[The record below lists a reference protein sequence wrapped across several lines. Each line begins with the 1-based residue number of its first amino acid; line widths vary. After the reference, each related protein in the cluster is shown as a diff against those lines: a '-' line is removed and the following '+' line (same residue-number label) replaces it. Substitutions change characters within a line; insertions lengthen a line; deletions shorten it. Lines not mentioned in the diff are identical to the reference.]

1 MSPPQNDA
9 QQRTRIPFTKASA
22 CGNAF
27 LMVEG
32 ERASGDL
39 GALSRR
45 LCDRHRGVGADG
57 VEWLFPDA
65 EADVK
70 ARLINADGSEA
81 EISGNGT
88 RCVAAEICSRENKTE
103 VVVRTGA
110 GLKTCRLIG
119 REDGRQGMRQG
130 STFEFET
137 DMGQPEVGVQLSIET
152 MWVRAVG
159 TKISIGNPHVAIFVE
174 NFQEAWQR
182 QAALIGTQPQFP
194 RGTNVEYV
202 VVRGASEIEIRLFER
217 ARCFS
222 GNGDCARRFADSA
235 LGESGLSAGSGDS
248 RLPWRILRLRSSRDA
263 FRFPQVAN
271 QAARTPSGRQG
282 GNCCARVEREER
294 NAGR

>member
-1 MSPPQNDA
+1 MSFPQNDA
-9 QQRTRIPFTKASA
+9 QQKSRIPFTKASA
-22 CGNAF
+22 CGNDF

-32 ERASGDL
+32 AHASGDL
-39 GALSRR
+39 AALSRR

-88 RCVAAEICSRENKTE
+88 RCVAAEICSREGKTE

-110 GLKTCRLIG
+110 GLKTCRLIS
-119 REDGRQGMRQG
+119 REDGRQS

-137 DMGQPEVGVQLSIET
+137 DMGRPEVGGQLSIET

-159 TKISIGNPHVAIFVE
+159 TKVSMGNPHFVIFVE
-174 NFQEAWQR
+174 NFQDGWQR

-194 RGTNVEYV
+194 QGTNVEYV
-202 VVRGASEIEIRLFER
+202 AVRGANEIEVRLFER
-217 ARCFS
+217 GVGETQSS
-222 GNGDCARRFADSA
+222 GTGSCAAA
-235 LGESGLSAGSGDS
+235 
-248 RLPWRILRLRSSRDA
+248 
-263 FRFPQVAN
+263 VA
-271 QAARTPSGRQG
+271 AIASGRVASPVTVIAPG
-282 GNCCARVEREER
+282 GAQTVRWENQVYLRGPATLICRGEFFV
-294 NAGR
+294 

>member
-1 MSPPQNDA
+1 MSSPQNDT
-9 QQRTRIPFTKASA
+9 QQSTRIPFTKASA
-22 CGNAF
+22 CGNDF

-119 REDGRQGMRQG
+119 REDGREGRRQG

-137 DMGQPEVGVQLSIET
+137 DMGQPEVGGQLSIET

-159 TKISIGNPHVAIFVE
+159 TRVSMGNPHFVIFVE
-174 NFQEAWQR
+174 NFQEGWQR

-194 RGTNVEYV
+194 QGTNVEYV
-202 VVRGASEIEIRLFER
+202 VVRDACVIEIRLFER
-217 ARCFS
+217 GVGETQSS
-222 GNGDCARRFADSA
+222 GTGSCAAA
-235 LGESGLSAGSGDS
+235 
-248 RLPWRILRLRSSRDA
+248 
-263 FRFPQVAN
+263 VA
-271 QAARTPSGRQG
+271 AIASGRVASPVTVISPG
-282 GNCCARVEREER
+282 GAQTVRWEDQVYLRGPATLVCRGEFFV
-294 NAGR
+294 

>member
-1 MSPPQNDA
+1 MSSPQNDD
-9 QQRTRIPFTKASA
+9 QQGKRIPFTKASA
-22 CGNAF
+22 CGNDF

-32 ERASGDL
+32 VHASGDL

-70 ARLINADGSEA
+70 ARLLNADGSEA

-119 REDGRQGMRQG
+119 REDGREDGQEGGRQG

-137 DMGQPEVGVQLSIET
+137 DMGQPEVGDQLSIET

-159 TKISIGNPHVAIFVE
+159 TKVSMGNPHFVIFVE
-174 NFQEAWQR
+174 NFQEGWQR

-194 RGTNVEYV
+194 QGTNVEYV
-202 VVRGASEIEIRLFER
+202 VVRGANEIEIRLFER
-217 ARCFS
+217 GVGETQSS
-222 GNGDCARRFADSA
+222 GTGSCAAA
-235 LGESGLSAGSGDS
+235 
-248 RLPWRILRLRSSRDA
+248 
-263 FRFPQVAN
+263 VA
-271 QAARTPSGRQG
+271 AIASGRVASPVTVIAPG
-282 GNCCARVEREER
+282 GAQTVRWENQVYLRGPATLICRGEFFV
-294 NAGR
+294 

>member
-1 MSPPQNDA
+1 MSSSRSEARQS
-9 QQRTRIPFTKASA
+9 TRIPFTKASA
-22 CGNAF
+22 CGNDF

-119 REDGRQGMRQG
+119 REDGREGRRQG

-137 DMGQPEVGVQLSIET
+137 DMGQPEVGGQLSIET

-159 TKISIGNPHVAIFVE
+159 TRVSMGNPHFVIFVE
-174 NFQEAWQR
+174 NFQEGWQR

-194 RGTNVEYV
+194 QGTNVEYV
-202 VVRGASEIEIRLFER
+202 VVRDASEIEIRLFER
-217 ARCFS
+217 GVGETQSS
-222 GNGDCARRFADSA
+222 GTGSCAGA
-235 LGESGLSAGSGDS
+235 
-248 RLPWRILRLRSSRDA
+248 
-263 FRFPQVAN
+263 VA
-271 QAARTPSGRQG
+271 AIASGRVASPVTVISPG
-282 GNCCARVEREER
+282 GAQTVRWEDQVFLRGPATLVCRGEFFV
-294 NAGR
+294 